1 VNSSSIASSAGI
13 LLILLLFFRSIRYTI
28 LSLVP
33 LATGIIATLAAVRLL
48 FGQLNLLTAG
58 FVAVLLGLGDFGVY
72 LLRRYSEVRRGADGP
87 TAVREAFVRAGPGVL
102 TATVTTSLAYLTTT
116 TTEFTAF
123 AELGVITTVGLLLMV
138 LLTFLLMPPLVG
150 LWGRGTLPPAPEVP
164 GMERLVR
171 LVRRFPRLL
180 IATGA
185 VLTVLS
191 GALGL
196 GLRFNGRYFDFLPST
211 TESAIGLREL
221 ERDAHTS
228 PIFANLVAP
237 SIEDARRMTAQL
249 RRLPSVVEVQSP
261 TDLLPEL
268 DAGRLASLRA
278 GFAALRRFPDV
289 ERLRNRGTTVS
300 ELLPKV
306 SGLADAVDEVAFAL
320 RQGGRPLQAADEV
333 KEAITSLKQV
343 LKGLPDD
350 GRHALGEAEAG
361 VASVIER
368 ALTTAREV
376 ARRGSYLPEDL
387 PELFRVRFVSHD
399 HEAVALYA
407 YAAGDIWQ
415 REVSKQFAEDV
426 ESVDPE
432 ATGPAVSVYQH
443 ERMIVEGFLRAALMA
458 LVLVIATLWIDFRDV
473 KATALAMIPLI
484 AGWMWMLGMMR
495 VANLTFNVAN
505 IVVLPLLLGLGIDA
519 GAQMIHRYRDS
530 VEEHGGKAT
539 LRDLLCGTGSAIL
552 TTYLT
557 TIMGFAALMVGDY
570 GAMVSLGLMMTI
582 GLSFCL
588 VASLLVLP
596 AILVTL
602 DLVE

>member
-1 VNSSSIASSAGI
+1 
-13 LLILLLFFRSIRYTI
+13 
-28 LSLVP
+28 
-33 LATGIIATLAAVRLL
+33 
-48 FGQLNLLTAG
+48 
-58 FVAVLLGLGDFGVY
+58 
-72 LLRRYSEVRRGADGP
+72 
-87 TAVREAFVRAGPGVL
+87 
-102 TATVTTSLAYLTTT
+102 
-116 TTEFTAF
+116 
-123 AELGVITTVGLLLMV
+123 
-138 LLTFLLMPPLVG
+138 
-150 LWGRGTLPPAPEVP
+150 
-164 GMERLVR
+164 
-171 LVRRFPRLL
+171 
-180 IATGA
+180 
-185 VLTVLS
+185 
-191 GALGL
+191 
-196 GLRFNGRYFDFLPST
+196 
-211 TESAIGLREL
+211 
-221 ERDAHTS
+221 
-228 PIFANLVAP
+228 
-237 SIEDARRMTAQL
+237 MTAQL

-268 DAGRLASLRA
+268 DEGRLASLRA

-300 ELLPKV
+300 ELLPVV
-306 SGLADAVDEVAFAL
+306 SGLGDAVDEVAYAL
-320 RQGGRPLQAADEV
+320 RQGGRPLEATDEV

-350 GRHALGEAEAG
+350 GRRALGEAEAG

-399 HEAVALYA
+399 HQAVALYA

-415 REVSKQFAEDV
+415 REVSKRFAEDV
-426 ESVDPE
+426 ESVDSQ

-473 KATALAMIPLI
+473 KATALAMVPLI

-495 VANLTFNVAN
+495 VANLSFNVAN

-519 GAQMIHRYRDS
+519 GAQIIHRYRDS
-530 VEEHGGKAT
+530 AGEHGGKAK

-552 TTYLT
+552 TTYMT

-596 AILVTL
+596 AVLVTL
-602 DLVE
+602 DLAE